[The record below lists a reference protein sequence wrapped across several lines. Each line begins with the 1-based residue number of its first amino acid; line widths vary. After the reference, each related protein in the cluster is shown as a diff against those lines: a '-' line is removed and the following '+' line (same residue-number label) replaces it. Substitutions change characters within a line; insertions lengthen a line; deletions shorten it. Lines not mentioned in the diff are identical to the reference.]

1 MTLLDF
7 PQSCP
12 ILTGLLLPEMPPK
25 LQPPVKVSNPSVT
38 ESSQAQRHTWTP
50 QYPILRLPT
59 FASYPDRASNTPNQF
74 SNKQFPRA
82 PEFCAKMRRPPKA
95 GRIDKRRTSN
105 LLLNRTIRKRISIDK
120 IDPDFVDSSFFEM
133 LRLKR
138 RESNGSTSST
148 SSDSSSASLVNY
160 SFYSNPA
167 IKIYIYRQLNLN
179 GVYILNNMINHMRHI
194 ICPF

>member
-12 ILTGLLLPEMPPK
+12 ILTGLLLPQMPPK
-25 LQPPVKVSNPSVT
+25 LQPPVIVSNPSVT
-38 ESSQAQRHTWTP
+38 ESSRDQRHAWTP

-59 FASYPDRASNTPNQF
+59 FASYPDRASNPPN
-74 SNKQFPRA
+74 NQFPRA
-82 PEFCAKMRRPPKA
+82 FEFCAKMRRPPKA
-95 GRIDKRRTSN
+95 GRIEKRRKPN
-105 LLLNRTIRKRISIDK
+105 LFLNQTIRTSKRISIDK

-148 SSDSSSASLVNY
+148 SSDSSSASLVNI
-160 SFYSNPA
+160 FVP
-167 IKIYIYRQLNLN
+167 
-179 GVYILNNMINHMRHI
+179 ILPRN
-194 ICPF
+194 